1 MFAEVNSSLSSQRDT
16 NKLATYAM
24 HTITAIAVLIAVTLF
39 YTHQF
44 SIHHD
49 LAGSMLSGKF
59 VTELGYLYGQY
70 GIYFPPAEKVWFSLA
85 AKLHTLTGARL
96 DTIVVIMTGF
106 AVLVSTQFAYF
117 IRKKTVGAT
126 TLFFLMS
133 VAAMLV
139 LPIAFKNV
147 FGLREHLVALGIWP
161 YLVYRLSDP
170 TGRALSFKWRI
181 VMGIW
186 LGWTLLFKYLY
197 AIVILFIELTDAIIQ
212 RRLSNLFRME
222 NLISGTIVAGYM
234 FVWLILQPENLQ
246 TIGIMKN
253 AIQAN
258 IISFQ
263 QTAQYIGVYLL
274 SGIPLIAA
282 GFIYKSKKRSIFIG
296 LALLL
301 STILV
306 TAIQARWYSHHQFP
320 IFMAT
325 LILLWIIQGKTPKM
339 VTLFVCLFL
348 MNTLYGQFKENSL
361 YQDRFKLLNQSFLAN
376 KISLENKRVGLMI
389 AHPSPFSEIVAQHGG
404 TRWTAMVNFAHVFS
418 ELEHADIIDN
428 KGKLAQPIERFK
440 NGREILHDKTM
451 SLWEDFPPDVI
462 IMDHSNSWPLQ
473 HLEVNWLHLFSKD
486 ERFAKILANYTLE
499 YSHTEKYLGYDYYIK
514 KQ

>member
-1 MFAEVNSSLSSQRDT
+1 MFAEVNSSLSSQQDT
-16 NKLATYAM
+16 SKIATYTT
-24 HTITAIAVLIAVTLF
+24 HIITAIVVLIAVPLF
-39 YTHQF
+39 YTHQY

-59 VTELGYLYGQY
+59 ATELGYTYGQY

-85 AKLHTLTGARL
+85 AVLHTITGIRL
-96 DTIVVIMTGF
+96 DTIVVIMTGI
-106 AVLVSTQFAYF
+106 AILLSTQFAYF
-117 IRKKTVGAT
+117 IRRKTVGAT
-126 TLFFLMS
+126 PLFLLMS
-133 VAAMLV
+133 VTALVV

-170 TGRALSFKWRI
+170 TGIALSSKWRI
-181 VMGIW
+181 VMGVW

-197 AIVILFIELTDAIIQ
+197 AFVVLFIELTDAIIQ

-222 NLISGTIVAGYM
+222 NLISGSIVAVYI
-234 FVWLILQPENLQ
+234 FVWLILQPQNLQ

-282 GFIYKSKKRSIFIG
+282 GFIYKSNKRSLLIG

-301 STILV
+301 SAILV

-320 IFMAT
+320 IFIAT
-325 LILLWIIQGKTPKM
+325 LVLLWIIQSKTPKM
-339 VTLFVCLFL
+339 VSLFVCLFL
-348 MNTLYGQFKENSL
+348 MNTVYGQFKENSL
-361 YQDRFKLLNQSFLAN
+361 YQARFKLLDQSFLAN
-376 KISLENKRVGLMI
+376 NISLENKRVGLMI

-404 TRWTAMVNFAHVFS
+404 TRWTALVNFAHVFS
-418 ELEHADIIDN
+418 ELEKADIIEN
-428 KGKLAQPIERFK
+428 EGKLAPPIERFID
-440 NGREILHDKTM
+440 GREILHDKTM

-462 IMDHSNSWPLQ
+462 IMDHSNSWPLK
-473 HLEVNWLHLFSKD
+473 HLEVNWPHLFSKD
-486 ERFAKILANYTLE
+486 ERFAKIMANYALA
-499 YSHTEKYLGYDYYIK
+499 YSHEEKYLGYDYYIK